1 MNRLSTPAVEK
12 STYIVTVAFTNE
24 DGDSVIP
31 NSGLNWSL
39 SDLEGNIVNSRTAV
53 ALTPAATVNIIL
65 SGLDLA
71 LVDGKDTYRVLTV
84 EGTYNSL
91 LGGSLPIK
99 DSVVFLIRNLRK
111 VS

>member
-1 MNRLSTPAVEK
+1 VEK

-91 LGGSLPIK
+91 LGSSLPIK

>member
-12 STYIVTVAFTNE
+12 STYIVTAAFTDE
-24 DGDSVIP
+24 DGNSIIP

-84 EGTYNSL
+84 EGTYDSL
-91 LGGSLPIK
+91 LGNDLPIK